1 MPAHADIRA
10 TQADRNDAGVIAIL
24 VAVAF
29 LPLALTLAIVA
40 DAGRVWVAEQRLQ
53 NGVEASAA
61 ASARDWAAG
70 GSSCTTSALALLRLD
85 GATPNAQSCSTTG
98 TRNAGIVQ
106 VSASEDVD
114 LMFSALV
121 GRSTSKI
128 TASTG
133 VKIGT
138 PSRLSGLWP
147 FGLCADN
154 ADIASWIAAGFPSG
168 RTAAITF
175 QQQNLKCGGDVSGN
189 WSILDFNG
197 GSSSNSETQ
206 SWINGGYTG
215 VVRVGDILNGS
226 PGAPSTSLDISSVI
240 GKAITMPIYK
250 FPRLNGSNT
259 LHTVVGFARAVVVA
273 ARFTG
278 GAGQRSITITFTTG
292 SMSGD
297 SSGLGGG
304 NFGLTS
310 WSVCSLDNYGVCQ

>member
-1 MPAHADIRA
+1 MPARADSRP
-10 TQADRNDAGVIAIL
+10 TGADCNDAGVIAIL

-70 GSSCTTSALALLRLD
+70 GSSCTTAALALLRAD
-85 GATPNAQSCSTTG
+85 GAAPNSQSCTTTG
-98 TRNAGIVQ
+98 TRSSGIVR
-106 VSASEDVD
+106 VSASEDVG

-128 TASTG
+128 SASTG

-138 PSRLSGLWP
+138 PSGLSGLWP

-154 ADIASWIAAGFPSG
+154 SDIASWVAAGFPSG
-168 RTAAITF
+168 HVATITF

-206 SWINGGYTG
+206 SWIDGGYAG
-215 VVRVGDILNGS
+215 VVSVGDIVNGS
-226 PGAPSTSLDISSVI
+226 PGAPSTSFNMTSVI
-240 GKAITMPIYK
+240 GKTITMPIYRY
-250 FPRLNGSNT
+250 PRLKGSNT
-259 LHTVVGFARAVVVA
+259 EHTIVGFARALVVA

-278 GAGQRSITITFTTG
+278 GAAQRSLTVSFTRGSSTG
-292 SMSGD
+292 SSA
-297 SSGLGGG
+297 SFAEG
-304 NFGLTS
+304 NFGLTV
-310 WSVCSLDNYGVCQ
+310 WSICSLDNHGVCQ